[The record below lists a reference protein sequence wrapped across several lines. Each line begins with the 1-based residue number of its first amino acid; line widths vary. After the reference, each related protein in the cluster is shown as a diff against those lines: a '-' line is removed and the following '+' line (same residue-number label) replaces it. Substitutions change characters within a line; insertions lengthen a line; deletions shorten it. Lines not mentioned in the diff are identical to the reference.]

1 MISILMKS
9 PITINHQSYIF
20 RLLLISLALLVLS
33 SCKQEP
39 EEKTESIGQKQEQP
53 ATKDFTD
60 YHQVETGEPVALV
73 FASYKTTM
81 LANGKDQSLLRI
93 SATDSTGMEI
103 KDINRPFKI
112 RVKGDAQILAEDKAQ
127 MKPISQTDTLTV
139 WESKI
144 NNGLQKLYL
153 QAGTSMDRIQVE
165 VTSEGL
171 RPASHEIHTIPA
183 DVELLQPTADQI
195 TPSPKVAPE
204 MLGADISFLPQ
215 LEARGMKFYDK
226 GVEKDAISILK
237 DHGMNYVRLR
247 IFVNPEN
254 PQGYSPE
261 KGFCDLDHT
270 LAMAKRV
277 KDAGMNLLLDFH
289 YSDTWADP
297 QKQFKPKA
305 WKGLD
310 FNQLKAQLN
319 SYTKSVLNQL
329 KAQGTL
335 PDMVQVGNEI
345 NHGMVWPEGH
355 ISNLDNLAG
364 LLKSGVSAVREVD
377 PEITVMLHLALGG
390 QNEETVFWF
399 DNMIARG
406 VEFDIIG
413 LSYYPI
419 WHCTLDDLNSNAHD
433 LINRYQKDVN
443 IVEYSAFKKAVND
456 LAFSLPNDRGNGT
469 CIWEPLNTW
478 SKIFDEKGQPLK
490 ELDYYDQFA
499 EDYLMKK
506 D

>member
-1 MISILMKS
+1 MNL
-9 PITINHQSYIF
+9 F
-20 RLLLISLALLVLS
+20 RFKNLS
-33 SCKQEP
+33 SICVNVLFIIGFAILLQSCKEKSKVNDSSVTAIEEEP
-39 EEKTESIGQKQEQP
+39 NLKGYTE
-53 ATKDFTD
+53 
-60 YHQVETGEPVALV
+60 YYQVETGEPVALV

-81 LANGKDQSLLRI
+81 LADGKDQSLLRI
-93 SATDSTGMEI
+93 SATDSSGMEI
-103 KDINRPFKI
+103 KNIHKPFKI
-112 RVKGDAQILAEDKAQ
+112 SVKGDARVSAEDGSELKQ
-127 MKPISQTDTLTV
+127 VSQSDTLSV
-139 WESKI
+139 WQSNIE
-144 NNGLQKLYL
+144 NGVQKLYL
-153 QAGTSMDRIQVE
+153 IAGKTVDRIQVE
-165 VTSEGL
+165 VSSEGL
-171 RPASHEIHTIPA
+171 RNASHEIHTIPD

-195 TPSPKVAPE
+195 TPSSKITPE

-237 DHGMNYVRLR
+237 DHGLNYVRLR

-305 WKGLD
+305 WEGLD
-310 FNQLKAQLN
+310 FNQLKTQLN
-319 SYTKSVLNQL
+319 TYTKSVLNKL

-377 PEITVMLHLALGG
+377 PEITVMMHLALGG

-443 IVEYSAFKKAVND
+443 VVEYSAFKKAVND
-456 LAFSLPNDRGNGT
+456 LAFSLPDDRRNGT

-478 SKIFDEKGQPLK
+478 SKIFDEEGRPLE
-490 ELDYYDQFA
+490 ELEYYDQFA
-499 EDYLMKK
+499 LDYLMKK